1 MGCLEE
7 WERRNETSFTATMMW
22 SRAERQQKVID
33 SRWKWFERKSCMSSS
48 LWRWI
53 QRESE
58 PLTKLKIVVILYTI
72 VGRLMS
78 FQSSWSPETF
88 AAVFNFPL
96 FLGEIAIRYF
106 GVIEKLCNFPLEWN
120 FHHRTMKRSNVNIY
134 RISCWIAEAKK
145 FRSRICFFT
154 AARFHRRKFFSV
166 CFTNKWLMG
175 ISWALFVPA

>member
-58 PLTKLKIVVILYTI
+58 PLTKLKIVVIRYTI

-88 AAVFNFPL
+88 AAVFHFPPFFSARLRFATSVWLKNFAISRWNEIFTIARWSEAMWIFIAYHAELPRRKSFFPYL
-96 FLGEIAIRYF
+96 FFHRCALPSEKVFLG
-106 GVIEKLCNFPLEWN
+106 L
-120 FHHRTMKRSNVNIY
+120 FHQ
-134 RISCWIAEAKK
+134 
-145 FRSRICFFT
+145 
-154 AARFHRRKFFSV
+154 
-166 CFTNKWLMG
+166 
-175 ISWALFVPA
+175 

>member
-58 PLTKLKIVVILYTI
+58 PLTKLKIVVIRYTI

-96 FLGEIAIRYF
+96 FSRRDCDSLLRCDW
-106 GVIEKLCNFPLEWN
+106 KTLQFPVG
-120 FHHRTMKRSNVNIY
+120 MKFSP
-134 RISCWIAEAKK
+134 SHDEAKQCEYLSHIMLNCRGEK
-145 FRSRICFFT
+145 VSYSYLF
-154 AARFHRRKFFSV
+154 FHR
-166 CFTNKWLMG
+166 C
-175 ISWALFVPA
+175 ALPSEKVFLGLFHQ